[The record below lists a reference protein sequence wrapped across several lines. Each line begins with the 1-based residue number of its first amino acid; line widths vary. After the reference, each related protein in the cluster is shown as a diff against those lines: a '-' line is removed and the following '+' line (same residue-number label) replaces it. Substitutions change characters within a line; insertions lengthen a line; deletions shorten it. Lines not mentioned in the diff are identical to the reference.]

1 MGEFSSTTSRGWMH
15 KAFASLGRWPGWIR
29 LEVEGWR
36 ERYRLRREFDS
47 LEQQGELG
55 RTLLDS
61 GIAPSDVPR
70 LMHAHPRTAEQL
82 AEMIKRLG
90 IDRLALGRKP
100 AAAEAL
106 RAMEWRCGE
115 CADWRKCRTWL
126 DGGDTGE
133 SYREFCPNAEA
144 LDELR
149 TAGAPLRKPCGIL
162 AELAARGGDRTGDR
176 R

>member
-1 MGEFSSTTSRGWMH
+1 MMGALSSTKSHGWMR
-15 KAFASLGRWPGWIR
+15 KSFASLARWPGWIR
-29 LEVEGWR
+29 LEVDGWR
-36 ERYRLRREFDS
+36 ERYRLRREFDN
-47 LEQQGELG
+47 LELQGELG

-90 IDRLALGRKP
+90 IDRVASACNP
-100 AAAEAL
+100 ATAEAL

-126 DGGDTGE
+126 DGGDSGE
-133 SYREFCPNAEA
+133 SYRAFCPNAEA

-149 TAGAPLRKPCGIL
+149 TAGAPLRQPCGVL
-162 AELAARGGDRTGDR
+162 AELAARSGERKGG
-176 R
+176 